1 MRTKI
6 FFISFIFI
14 LIAYNLFP
22 QEKQLFGFGDLD
34 WNSSK
39 VQVKELMK
47 NRYHLSPG
55 YEREDAIGYQGGQY
69 FKEELFLWVY
79 FFNNDSLQEVDLV
92 VKNNDRPVGGI
103 FYEVVHT
110 LSEDYGDPDL
120 YKPDD
125 WTAEWFYYDFPGK
138 KLKATIKVSPY
149 FGETST
155 TLKISFLKAPI

>member
-1 MRTKI
+1 MKTII
-6 FFISFIFI
+6 FFISFFFVVISC
-14 LIAYNLFP
+14 NLFP

-39 VQVKELMK
+39 EQVKALMK
-47 NRYHLSPG
+47 SRYDLSPG
-55 YEREDAIGYQGGQY
+55 YEKEDAIGYQGGKY
-69 FKEELFLWVY
+69 FKEDLFLWVY

-92 VKNNDRPVGGI
+92 VKSNDRPVGAI

-110 LSEDYGDPDL
+110 LSVDYGDPDL

-149 FGETST
+149 AGESST
-155 TLKISFLKAPI
+155 TVKISFLKAPI

>member
-1 MRTKI
+1 MKTI
-6 FFISFIFI
+6 LFLISFL
-14 LIAYNLFP
+14 LIAASYNLFP

-39 VQVKELMK
+39 TQVKDFMK
-47 NRYHLSPG
+47 AKYDLSPG
-55 YEREDAIGYQGGQY
+55 YEKEDAIGYQGGRY
-69 FKEELFLWVY
+69 FNEDLFLWVY

-92 VKNNDRPVGGI
+92 VKNNGRPVGGI

-110 LSEDYGDPDL
+110 LSNDYGDPDL

-149 FGETST
+149 SSESST
-155 TLKISFLKAPI
+155 TVKISFLKSPV